1 MLFPFR
7 CLRLEKFKVQ
17 KCLSRRIRAILM
29 PRTWQKLWQERGV
42 LAVGIPVSA
51 AEMVL
56 TLELNL
62 ERDKTG
68 DVGKFHD
75 TYIIHISK
83 FTITWDHALLI
94 SNPLSLQ
101 RPFGYLLF
109 DIFLFNLYITAN
121 RDSTLL
127 MTFMLMA
134 FTYWGWI
141 KMSVGKK
148 GRLLWTCTG
157 FVFICVET
165 KGDSVLYFS
174 QDKHKLAY
182 I

>member
-17 KCLSRRIRAILM
+17 KRLSGRIRAILR
-29 PRTWQKLWQERGV
+29 PRTWQKLPHERGV
-42 LAVGIPVSA
+42 LAVEIPVSA

-83 FTITWDHALLI
+83 FMITRDHTLLI
-94 SNPLSLQ
+94 SNPFSLQ

-121 RDSTLL
+121 RDLTLL
-127 MTFMLMA
+127 MMVMLIA
-134 FTYWGWI
+134 FT
-141 KMSVGKK
+141 
-148 GRLLWTCTG
+148 C
-157 FVFICVET
+157 
-165 KGDSVLYFS
+165 
-174 QDKHKLAY
+174 
-182 I
+182 

>member
-7 CLRLEKFKVQ
+7 CLRLETFKVQ
-17 KCLSRRIRAILM
+17 KCLSRRIRAILR
-29 PRTWQKLWQERGV
+29 PRTWQKLRQERGV
-42 LAVGIPVSA
+42 PAMEIPVSA

-83 FTITWDHALLI
+83 FMITRDHTLLI
-94 SNPLSLQ
+94 SNPFSLQ

-127 MTFMLMA
+127 MTVMLM
-134 FTYWGWI
+134 GWI
-141 KMSVGKK
+141 KMSVAKK
-148 GRLLWTCTG
+148 CRLLWTYTG
-157 FVFICVET
+157 FVFNRVET
-165 KGDSVLYFS
+165 KGGSVL
-174 QDKHKLAY
+174 QPR
-182 I
+182 